1 MDLLDNY
8 EHFDLFGHMSDDIFG
23 YVEDFAIMENM
34 ELKRA
39 LEETETKLMEQEL
52 IIKELKKRVSALE
65 SAVLWC
71 GESCFDELAADKD
84 SKFKKIN

>member
-23 YVEDFAIMENM
+23 DVEDFAIMENM

-71 GESCFDELAADKD
+71 GESCFDELATDK
-84 SKFKKIN
+84 SSGFVKIK